1 MPDPSLLA
9 HRSSFA
15 GATEAG
21 LASAYPVYRSQIKT
35 KEGMTKVMRVFGWFG
50 QLGLYTVL
58 WAIGFAVCVGVPVFV
73 LERLVNGR

>member
-1 MPDPSLLA
+1 
-9 HRSSFA
+9 
-15 GATEAG
+15 
-21 LASAYPVYRSQIKT
+21 
-35 KEGMTKVMRVFGWFG
+35 MTKVMRVFGWFG